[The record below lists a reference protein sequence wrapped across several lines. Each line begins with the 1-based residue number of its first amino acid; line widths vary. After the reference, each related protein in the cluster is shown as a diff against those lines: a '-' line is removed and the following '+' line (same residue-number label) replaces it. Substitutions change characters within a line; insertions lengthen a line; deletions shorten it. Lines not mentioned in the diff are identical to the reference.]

1 MSVVKENSLL
11 RHWNGT
17 LTKEL
22 VLHPGDFGLGH
33 VPARLKPDST
43 TTSVCGFCSTGC
55 GLNIHLKEGQAVNLS
70 ADTHYPVNLGM
81 ACPKGWEAL
90 NCLSAPDRATAPLL
104 RQPDGSM
111 KAVAWDEAMK
121 AFVAKFKAIMAEH
134 GPESVAFLST
144 GQICTE
150 ELALLGCLWKFG
162 MGALHCDSNTR
173 QCMATA
179 HVAYKQSFGFDA
191 PPFTYADFELSDTLI
206 FIGANPCIA
215 HPIMWQRVLRNQNNP
230 HIIVI
235 DPRRTETAMS
245 AAQHLPLTPKSDLTL
260 LYGLANLLV
269 QNDWVDREFIARS
282 TTGYA
287 EFAEFVRQFTP
298 DKVAAETGLT
308 VGEIYRCAEA
318 IHRGKAVS
326 FWWTMGVN
334 QSHESTRT
342 AQAIINLA
350 LMTGNIGKPGT
361 GANSITGQ
369 CNAMG
374 SRLYANVTS
383 LIGGRDFAKVEH
395 REHVAGLL
403 NIPVETIPTKN
414 SWAYDQIIEGIR
426 SGKIKALWVIAT
438 NPAHSWGARIENQN
452 GGTPALTPALSP
464 GEREKC
470 SPSLANANAVNSSA
484 SSSENVSI
492 QRLSPLHE
500 PERRSPDRLAGKPA
514 EQRADLVIGAPARS
528 GGQSANLVSKESLG
542 GGEGQDE
549 GERRDS
555 SFSELLAKLDFL
567 VVQDMFTTTDTA
579 QRADLLLPA
588 AGWGEKEGTFIN
600 SERRIGLTKKVSR
613 APGQALSDFNIFKL
627 LAHYWGCE
635 ELFREWSSPE
645 AAFQILKRASAGQP
659 CDITGIVDYK
669 HLDACGGIQWP
680 LPSNGCRRRE
690 EAELT
695 NGSNPPPNVGGY
707 EPANERRLFADGKF
721 FTPEGKAK
729 FLFDQPRP
737 VAEPTNDEFP
747 FVMLTGRGT
756 SAQWHTNTRTGKSA
770 VLRTLYP
777 AKPYVEINPADL
789 AQFGLA
795 ANRLVAVV
803 SRRARIE
810 CTAVASASVQPGH
823 VFIPMHYEVT
833 NQLTRT
839 EYDPHSRQPSYKYCA
854 VRLEKISV

>member
-1 MSVVKENSLL
+1 MSVTVKKQPHATDAKSAKETKENSLRPSRPLREENSLL
-11 RHWNGT
+11 RAWTGP
-17 LTKEL
+17 LTREL
-22 VLHPGDFGLGH
+22 VQRPGEFGLGH
-33 VPARLKPDST
+33 VPAKHAPDVT
-43 TTSVCGFCSTGC
+43 TRATCGFCSTGC
-55 GLNIHLKEGQAVNLS
+55 SLDVHLKDGAAVNLTPT
-70 ADTHYPVNLGM
+70 ADYPVNLGM

-111 KAVAWDEAMK
+111 QPVDWDEAMRT
-121 AFVAKFKAIMAEH
+121 FVTKFKNIMAEH

-150 ELALLGCLWKFG
+150 EMALLGTLWKFG

-179 HVAYKQSFGFDA
+179 HAAYKQSFGFDA

-215 HPIMWQRVLRNQNNP
+215 HPIMWQRVLRNKYKP

-235 DPRRTETAMS
+235 DPRRTETAMN
-245 AAQHLPLTPKSDLTL
+245 ATQHLPLAPKSDLTL

-269 QNDWVDREFIARS
+269 QNGWVDRDFIAKS

-308 VGEIYRCAEA
+308 VGEIYRSAES

-383 LIGGRDFAKVEH
+383 LIGGRDFMKAEH
-395 REHVAGLL
+395 RAQVAGLL
-403 NIPVETIPTKN
+403 NIPLDVIPTKN
-414 SWAYDQIIEGIR
+414 SWAYDQIVDGIR
-426 SGKIKALWVIAT
+426 DGKIKALWVIAT
-438 NPAHSWGARIENQN
+438 NPQHSWGAKH
-452 GGTPALTPALSP
+452 G
-464 GEREKC
+464 KD
-470 SPSLANANAVNSSA
+470 SA
-484 SSSENVSI
+484 EM
-492 QRLSPLHE
+492 
-500 PERRSPDRLAGKPA
+500 
-514 EQRADLVIGAPARS
+514 S
-528 GGQSANLVSKESLG
+528 G
-542 GGEGQDE
+542 
-549 GERRDS
+549 
-555 SFSELLAKLDFL
+555 LLDKLEFL

-579 QRADLLLPA
+579 QRAHLVLPA

-627 LAHYWGCE
+627 VAHYWGCG
-635 ELFREWSSPE
+635 ELFAEWTSPE
-645 AAFQILKRASAGQP
+645 AAFQILKRLSAGQP
-659 CDITGIVDYK
+659 CDITGIADYK
-669 HLDACGGIQWP
+669 HLDECGGIQWP
-680 LPSNGCRRRE
+680 LPAEGCKE
-690 EAELT
+690 QVEGCKFLGASASEDLQPST
-695 NGSNPPPNVGGY
+695 CNLQPDK
-707 EPANERRLFADGKF
+707 ERRLFADGQF
-721 FTPEGKAK
+721 FTPDGKAK

-737 VAEPTNDEFP
+737 VAEPTTEEFP

-777 AKPYVEINPADL
+777 ANAYVEIHPSDL
-789 AQFGLA
+789 ARLG
-795 ANRLVAVV
+795 LVANKTVAV
-803 SRRARIE
+803 LSRRGRIE
-810 CTAVASASVQPGH
+810 CAAVASPSVQPGH
-823 VFIPMHYEVT
+823 VFIPMHYDVT

-854 VRLEKISV
+854 VRLEKISG

>member
-1 MSVVKENSLL
+1 MSVAVKKSTHAKIATSPAEAKPNLAHPPRKKNSLF
-11 RHWNGT
+11 RRWHGT
-17 LTKEL
+17 LTQEL
-22 VLHPGDFGLGH
+22 VQHPGDFGLGN
-33 VPARLKPDST
+33 VPAKFAPNDT
-43 TTSVCGFCSTGC
+43 TRATCGFCSTGC
-55 GLNIHLKEGQAVNLS
+55 SLDIHLKDGIAVNLTPT
-70 ADTHYPVNLGM
+70 ADYPVNLGM

-90 NCLSAPDRATAPLL
+90 NCLSAPDRATTPLL
-104 RQPDGSM
+104 RNPKTGELEPTD
-111 KAVAWDEAMK
+111 WDEAMQV
-121 AFVAKFKAIMAEH
+121 FTLKFKAIMDQH

-173 QCMATA
+173 QCMATS

-215 HPIMWQRVLRNQNNP
+215 HPIMWQRVLRNKNNP
-230 HIIVI
+230 SIIVI
-235 DPRRTETAMS
+235 DPRRTETAMN
-245 AAQHLPLTPKSDLTL
+245 ATQHLPLAPKSDLTL

-269 QNDWVDREFIARS
+269 QNGWVDREFIARS
-282 TTGYA
+282 TTGYT

-298 DKVAAETGLT
+298 DKIAAETGLT
-308 VGEIYRCAEA
+308 VGEIYRCAES

-383 LIGGRDFAKVEH
+383 LVGGRDFLKAEQ
-395 REHVAGLL
+395 REHVARTLH
-403 NIPVETIPTKN
+403 IPVEKIPAKN
-414 SWAYDQIIEGIR
+414 SSAYDQIIEGIQ
-426 SGKIKALWVIAT
+426 SGKIKALWVVAT
-438 NPAHSWGARIENQN
+438 NPKHSWG
-452 GGTPALTPALSP
+452 S
-464 GEREKC
+464 K
-470 SPSLANANAVNSSA
+470 
-484 SSSENVSI
+484 
-492 QRLSPLHE
+492 H
-500 PERRSPDRLAGKPA
+500 GKDST
-514 EQRADLVIGAPARS
+514 EM
-528 GGQSANLVSKESLG
+528 
-542 GGEGQDE
+542 EG
-549 GERRDS
+549 
-555 SFSELLAKLDFL
+555 LLDKLEFL

-579 QRADLLLPA
+579 QRAHLVLPA

-627 LAHYWGCE
+627 VAHYWGCS
-635 ELFREWSSPE
+635 ELFAEWTSPE
-645 AAFQILKRASAGQP
+645 AAFQILKRLSAGQP
-659 CDITGIVDYK
+659 CDITGIADYK
-669 HLDACGGIQWP
+669 HLDDCGGIQWP
-680 LPSNGCRRRE
+680 LKQEGETSQPE
-690 EAELT
+690 K
-695 NGSNPPPNVGGY
+695 
-707 EPANERRLFADGKF
+707 ERRLFADGKF
-721 FTPEGKAK
+721 FTPDGKAK
-729 FLFDQPRP
+729 FLFDQPRA
-737 VAEPTNDEFP
+737 VAEPTTEEFP

-777 AKPYVEINPADL
+777 ANPYVEIHPSDL
-789 AQFGLA
+789 AKLG
-795 ANRLVAVV
+795 LVANKLVSV
-803 SRRARIE
+803 ISRRARIE
-810 CTAVASASVQPGH
+810 CAAVTSASVQPGH
-823 VFIPMHYEVT
+823 VFIPMHYDVT
-833 NQLTRT
+833 NKLTRT

-854 VRLEKISV
+854 VRLEKVEAKS